1 MELVC
6 WVLVRKIETLKAK
19 IASYEIENAK
29 VMKQQMILLSSKFD
43 FLLVAKFQSYRYL
56 KRHDLIFFESCL
68 YIFGEQIELDEFG
81 YLL

>member
-29 VMKQQMILLSSKFD
+29 VMKQQMILLSQANLTF
-43 FLLVAKFQSYRYL
+43 
-56 KRHDLIFFESCL
+56 C
-68 YIFGEQIELDEFG
+68 
-81 YLL
+81 